1 MRIKYIGPRAQ
12 KRDNVAGTG
21 LVWTKTT
28 PVHEVINPRA
38 AALLLKYPGV
48 WVEDKPETVEPK
60 PVSTVEAPKRRGR
73 PPRVKEDGN
82 DDT

>member
-48 WVEDKPETVEPK
+48 WVQCKPEAVK
-60 PVSTVEAPKRRGR
+60 PAPIEEAPKRRGR

>member
-28 PVHEVINPRA
+28 PVHEVIDPRA

-48 WVEDKPETVEPK
+48 WVQYKPEAVK
-60 PVSTVEAPKRRGR
+60 PAPIEEAPKRRGR